1 MKQNDTAIFLHRIH
15 YSESS
20 LIATFYTLHHGI
32 QKFIFQGGKKKG
44 SSLFPLSLCE
54 ITYYRRPDSE
64 LGKLTEV
71 QSLVAL
77 NSILTDPIR
86 STVTFFIADVLKNC
100 LKTDQPD
107 PQLFHFLEQK
117 IHSLDSCKTSELSLY
132 PTEFLIGF
140 AMQMGIE
147 PQIPMKIRT
156 YFHLE
161 EGEFTDVDRKGELV
175 ANGPG
180 VTIIQELLMGEPIK
194 GLGREARLEAFEVM
208 LKYYKLHIPGFNID
222 QSLEIVREILYK

>member
-1 MKQNDTAIFLHRIH
+1 VKQNDTAIFLHRIH

-44 SSLFPLSLCE
+44 SSLFPLSISE

-64 LGKLTEV
+64 LGKLTEA
-71 QSLVAL
+71 QAIGGL

-86 STVTFFIADVLKNC
+86 STITFFIADILKNC
-100 LKTDQPD
+100 LKTDQSD
-107 PQLFHFLEQK
+107 PQLFHYLEEK
-117 IHSLDSCKTSELSLY
+117 IHLLNSCDANELSLY
-132 PTEFLIGF
+132 PTAFLTGF
-140 AMQMGIE
+140 ALQMGIE
-147 PQIPMKIRT
+147 PQIPQKVCT

-161 EGEFTDVDRKGELV
+161 EGEFSDAERRGELV
-175 ANGPG
+175 ATGPG
-180 VTIIQELLMGEPIK
+180 IQLIQYLLMEERFDEP
-194 GLGREARLEAFEVM
+194 GRNARQDAFEVM
-208 LKYYKLHIPGFNID
+208 LSYYKLHIPGFNVD